1 MKLNLTRP
9 IAFFDLETTGTQPA
23 TDRIVEIAIHKILP
37 SGEAETYVR
46 RVNPGMPIPAGA
58 SAVHGI
64 FDEDVKD
71 APTFRMLSEEIKN
84 FLDSTD
90 LAGFNSNRFDIPM
103 LVEEFLRIGVEFDM
117 QGRRT
122 IDILHIFHKMEQRN
136 LTAAYKFYC
145 GKELSN
151 AHQAEAD
158 VIATYEVA
166 MAQLDRYSELEN
178 DVDFLHRFTSNDAM
192 VDFGGRIVKDPNGLE
207 LFNFGKHKGK
217 SVKEILTKEPS
228 YYNWMM
234 DGDFPLHTKKMLK
247 ELKSKYLGK

>member
-37 SGEAETYVR
+37 SGETETYVR

-71 APTFRMLSEEIKN
+71 APTFRMLSEEIKT

-103 LVEEFLRIGVEFDM
+103 LVEEFLRIGVEFEM

-192 VDFGGRIVKDPNGLE
+192 VDFGGRIVRDPSGME
-207 LFNFGKHKGK
+207 VFNFGKHKGK
-217 SVKEILTKEPS
+217 SVKEILTEEPS